1 MRLIEKVWFF
11 QHSAKWLLVPLLL
24 PFTFIFWLLSACRRM
39 CFRRGFFKS
48 FSVDVPVVVVGNIGI
63 GGNGKTPVVLYL
75 IDQCLAKGMKVGVI
89 SRGYG
94 GKAPHYPYL
103 LNETSSA
110 TEAGDE
116 PFLIYKRHSIP
127 VVVGSDR
134 IANAQL
140 LTKQGCEVI
149 IADDGLQHYRLK
161 RDFELIVIDNKRKFG
176 NGLLL
181 PSGPLR
187 EGLWRLKTVDGVIF
201 NGEST
206 AKINEGYH
214 SGIPQIS
221 MKLMAKSV
229 VNIKTNQ
236 RMLLADFHL
245 FCQEN
250 ENDNGKEDCYINAI
264 AGIGDPSRFFKTL
277 SDIGFSIAE
286 SVSFVDHQH
295 YNEAQFVSFSDNI
308 PLLMTEKDAVK
319 CTTFAKSNW
328 WYLPV
333 DAQIEHKQIMPLL
346 DALFDKI
353 KADKLSRIK
362 AKLKFR

>member
-1 MRLIEKVWFF
+1 MRLIEKIWFF
-11 QHSAKWLLVPLLL
+11 KHPAKWLIVPLLL
-24 PFTFIFWLLSACRRM
+24 PFTLVFWLLSAFRRM
-39 CFRRGFFKS
+39 CFRYYFFKS

-75 IDQCLAKGMKVGVI
+75 IEQCLSQGMKVGVI

-103 LNETSSA
+103 LNEKSSA
-110 TEAGDE
+110 VEAGDE
-116 PFLIYKRHSIP
+116 PFLIYKRHGIP
-127 VVVGSDR
+127 VVVGGDR
-134 IANAQL
+134 VLNAQL
-140 LTKQGCEVI
+140 LMKQGCEII
-149 IADDGLQHYRLK
+149 IADDGLQHYRLE
-161 RDFELIVIDNKRKFG
+161 RDFEIIVIDNKRKFG
-176 NGLLL
+176 NGFLL

-187 EGLWRLKTVDGVIF
+187 EGLWRLKTVDALIF

-206 AKINEGYH
+206 SKIKDIYH
-214 SGIPQIS
+214 SDVPHVS
-221 MKLMAKSV
+221 MKLMATSV
-229 VNIKTNQ
+229 VNMKTNQ
-236 RMLLADFHL
+236 RMLLADFHRL
-245 FCQEN
+245 CSESS
-250 ENDNGKEDCYINAI
+250 NDNDNKNNYVNAL

-277 SDIGFSIAE
+277 SDIGFNIGE
-286 SVSFVDHQH
+286 SVGFVDHQH
-295 YNEAQFVSFSDNI
+295 YNEAQLVRFSDNI

-319 CTTFAKSNW
+319 CTSFAKGNW

-362 AKLKFR
+362 ARLKFD

>member
-11 QHSAKWLLVPLLL
+11 KHPAKWLIVPLLL
-24 PFTFIFWLLSACRRM
+24 PLTLVFWLLSALRRM
-39 CFRRGFFKS
+39 CFQYYFFKS
-48 FSVDVPVVVVGNIGI
+48 FSVDVPIVVVGNIGI

-75 IDQCLAKGMKVGVI
+75 IEQCLAQGMKVGVI

-103 LNETSSA
+103 LNEKSSA
-110 TEAGDE
+110 VEAGDE
-116 PFLIYKRHSIP
+116 PFLIYKRHGIP
-127 VVVGSDR
+127 VVVGGDR
-134 IANAQL
+134 VSNSQL
-140 LTKQGCEVI
+140 LMKQGCEII
-149 IADDGLQHYRLK
+149 IADDGLQHYRLE
-161 RDFELIVIDNKRKFG
+161 RDFEIIVIDNKRKFG
-176 NGLLL
+176 NGFLL
-181 PSGPLR
+181 PAGPLR
-187 EGLWRLKTVDGVIF
+187 EGVWRLKTVDALIF

-206 AKINEGYH
+206 SKTKETYH
-214 SGIPQIS
+214 SNVPHVS
-221 MKLMAKSV
+221 MKLMATSV
-229 VNIKTNQ
+229 VNLKTNQ
-236 RMLLADFHL
+236 RMLIADFHHM
-245 FCQEN
+245 CN
-250 ENDNGKEDCYINAI
+250 ENSNDQNNHVNAL

-277 SDIGFSIAE
+277 SDFGFSIEE
-286 SVSFVDHQH
+286 SVGFVDHQH
-295 YNEAQFVSFSDNI
+295 YNESQFVRFSDEI

-319 CTTFAKSNW
+319 CTSFAKDNW